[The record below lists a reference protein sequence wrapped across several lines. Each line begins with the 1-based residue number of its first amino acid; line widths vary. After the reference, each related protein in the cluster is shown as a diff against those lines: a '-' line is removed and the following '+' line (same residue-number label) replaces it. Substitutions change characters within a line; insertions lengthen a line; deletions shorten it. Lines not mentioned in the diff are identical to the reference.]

1 MNGLFIYLEKYSN
14 FYSQNYFNF
23 WTCYTWYEESVS
35 ESDLV
40 S

>member
-14 FYSQNYFNF
+14 FYSQITSIFGPV
-23 WTCYTWYEESVS
+23 YTWYEESVS